1 MVVARGGHELLD
13 IDDPLEAEFWASSM
27 MGTFY
32 KVDGPLEARLELETR
47 LWPAAIAAAEARGDI
62 GGRAI
67 LEAVAAVG
75 DRAVRLLARAATA
88 RLETAGV
95 PAPRWASEL
104 GSAVFESA
112 WVLQDVF
119 GDHEAYFATF
129 RYPGRE
135 PHVVNALFDKAL
147 GGIIKDAFVGYPM
160 EDPRQ
165 GIAHEDGVLSSDA
178 APEPMARRI
187 IDAIELGDTYLDN
200 DWTPEFR
207 QFRAL
212 ALARMRQLPASVP
225 QEPPPPPDDAA
236 RAAITAEFLASGS
249 GRGQDEAD
257 LIVSYCIDY
266 LCDYLG
272 EDPFRWSPIVVEQF
286 LLDYL
291 PRKAALSLATIA
303 QLPTVLRGWVRFAL
317 SRRGL
322 AERWIVE
329 TEEAVDEFA
338 PAFRRAI
345 TDADQFG
352 PAKRITNQMLA
363 DGVDLTDPAAIQR
376 WIDLYNARPFEDRLP

>member
-1 MVVARGGHELLD
+1 MVARGGHELLALE
-13 IDDPLEAEFWASSM
+13 DPLEAEFWASSI

-32 KVDGPLEARLELETR
+32 KVDGPLGARLELETR
-47 LWPAAIAAAEARGDI
+47 LWPAVIAAAEALRDAA
-62 GGRAI
+62 GRAA
-67 LEAVAAVG
+67 LEAIAEVG
-75 DRAVRLLARAATA
+75 EPAMRLLARAAA
-88 RLETAGV
+88 GRLEREGV

-104 GSAVFESA
+104 GSAAFEGV

-135 PHVVNALFDKAL
+135 PHVVNALYDKAF
-147 GGIIKDAFVGYPM
+147 GGIIKDAFVGYPV

-165 GIAHEDGVLSSDA
+165 NIAREDGVFSVDVE
-178 APEPMARRI
+178 PEPVARRI

-212 ALARMRQLPASVP
+212 VLARMRQLPAAAAP
-225 QEPPPPPDDAA
+225 EPPEPPDDAA
-236 RAAITAEFLASGS
+236 RAALTSEFLASG
-249 GRGQDEAD
+249 GDRDHIDAD
-257 LIVSYCIDY
+257 LIVSHCIDY

-272 EDPFRWSPIVVEQF
+272 EDAFRWSPIVVEQF

-291 PRKAALSLATIA
+291 PRKASLSLSMAGA
-303 QLPTVLRGWVRFAL
+303 LPGVLRSWVRFAL
-317 SRRGL
+317 SKRGL

-345 TDADQFG
+345 TDVDQFG
-352 PAKRITNQMLA
+352 PAKRLTNQMLA
-363 DGVDLTDPAAIQR
+363 DGVDLTDPAAIER
-376 WIDLYNARPFEDRLP
+376 WIDAFNARPFNERLP